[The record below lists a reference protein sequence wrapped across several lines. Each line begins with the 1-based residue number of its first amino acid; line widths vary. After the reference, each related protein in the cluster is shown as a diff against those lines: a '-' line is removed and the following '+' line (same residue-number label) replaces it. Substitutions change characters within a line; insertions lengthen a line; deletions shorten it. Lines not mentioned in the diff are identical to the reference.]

1 MKILVVDINGRL
13 YGFELKKTN
22 RIVTDIK
29 YTRIPFVPDIFL
41 GVTILMGE
49 VVTLVSLNRI
59 LKIEDF
65 EGKEDMF
72 LLMKGRES
80 SWGFPICNIYDIVE
94 INDDEVE
101 KLDDPYIRG
110 DFKIN
115 EKVVLLVD
123 TDKIEDHLYESVSA
137 LQE

>member
-1 MKILVVDINGRL
+1 MKILVVEINDRL
-13 YGFELKKTN
+13 YGFELNKTN
-22 RIVTDIK
+22 RIVTDIR

-49 VVTLVSLNRI
+49 VVTLISLNRI
-59 LKIEDF
+59 LGIEDF
-65 EGKEDMF
+65 KGKEDMF

-80 SWGFPICNIYDIVE
+80 SWGFPICNIFDIVE
-94 INDDEVE
+94 VREDEIE
-101 KLDDPYIRG
+101 TLEDPYIRG

-115 EKVVLLVD
+115 DRVVLLVD

-137 LQE
+137 FQE